1 MKKVSLLALVLILA
15 FSIIGCSGAEETG
28 TKKSEAES
36 GEKVKGGELQV
47 AYNAQPPT
55 LDPLLSTA
63 VATRDIT
70 RHVYESLVTF
80 NQKFE
85 VEPMLAESY
94 EVSDDGKKITF
105 KLRKGI
111 KFHNGKEM
119 TIDDVV
125 ASMKRWQE
133 VTPLGKSYFSE
144 ATFTGEGD
152 DTVILDMP
160 SPLATALGMLAD
172 PGQAAIITPKE
183 VNESVNEKGLTEFV
197 GTGPYKFVEWKTD
210 QYVKLE
216 RFDDYQSLET
226 KSSGLAGKKEALV
239 DAIFFQF
246 VTDASTRLAGIQTGE
261 YDIAN
266 AIPFDNAEQLEA
278 NPDVKNHV
286 DHNGFNGVVFNKKA
300 GFFKDVKARHA
311 VNAALDQE
319 EILMSSFSNNKFYEL
334 EHGLMI
340 KDQVEW
346 YSEAGK
352 KLYNQHDAETAKKLL
367 KEAGYNGEEIV
378 ILASRDYEDHYNAAV
393 VVQQQLEKI
402 GMKVKLDVYD
412 WPTLLQ
418 KRGEENAY
426 DMFVTGFPTE
436 PTPAK
441 YVFLDSANQWPGWTN
456 DPKMD
461 ELLEKINAATS
472 QDEAKKYFAE
482 LQEEFYQ
489 YLPIIKF
496 GNKTTI
502 TTTRSNIKDM
512 GFLQGIILWNVEKQ
526 K

>member
-1 MKKVSLLALVLILA
+1 MKKVSLLFLVLILA
-15 FSIIGCSGAEETG
+15 FSIIGCSGAEESG
-28 TKKSEAES
+28 SKKSES
-36 GEKVKGGELQV
+36 GSEEKVKGGELQV

-55 LDPLLSTA
+55 LDPLLTTA

-70 RHVYESLVTF
+70 RHIYESLVTF

-94 EVSDDGKKITF
+94 KVSEDGKKITF
-105 KLRKGI
+105 VLRKGI

-119 TIDDVV
+119 TVEDVV
-125 ASMKRWQE
+125 ASMNRWRD
-133 VTPLGKSYFSE
+133 VTPLGKSYFKD
-144 ATFTGEGD
+144 ATFTAEGEN
-152 DTVILDMP
+152 TVVLEMP
-160 SPLATALGMLAD
+160 QTLSTALGMLAD

-183 VNESVNEKGLTEFV
+183 VIESATEKGLTEFV

-210 QYVKLE
+210 QYVHVDK
-216 RFDDYQSLET
+216 FKDYQSLET
-226 KSSGLAGKKEALV
+226 KSSGLAGKKEALL
-239 DAIFFQF
+239 DDIYFQF

-261 YDIAN
+261 YDVAN

-278 NPDVKNHV
+278 NEDVKNQV
-286 DHNGFNGVVFNKKA
+286 DHNGFNGIVFNKKA
-300 GFFKDVKARHA
+300 RFFQDVKARQA
-311 VNAALDQE
+311 VNAALDEE
-319 EILMSSFSNNKFYEL
+319 EILMASFTNENFYEL

-346 YSEAGK
+346 YNKAGK
-352 KLYNQHDAETAKKLL
+352 KLYNQHDTEKAKKLL

-378 ILASRDYEDHYNAAV
+378 LLASRDYEDHYNAAV

-418 KRGEENAY
+418 KRGDANAY

-456 DPKMD
+456 DPVMD

-472 QDEAKKYFAE
+472 QEEAKKYFE
-482 LQEEFYQ
+482 QLQEEFYN

-502 TTTRSNIKDM
+502 TTTRSNIKGM
-512 GFLQGIILWNVEKQ
+512 GFLQGIILWNVEK